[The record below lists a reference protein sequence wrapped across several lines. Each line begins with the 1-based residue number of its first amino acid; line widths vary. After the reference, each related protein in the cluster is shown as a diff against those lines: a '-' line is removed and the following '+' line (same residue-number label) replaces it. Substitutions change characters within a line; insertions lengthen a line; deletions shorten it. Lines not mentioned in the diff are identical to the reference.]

1 MNNLE
6 NMVFLDTNGEKIEAH
21 GGFILHYNGTYY
33 WYGEDRRDN
42 SYVSCY
48 ASKDLKTWEN
58 RGAIIS
64 TTTPERQVYEYMS
77 LGLVNTRG
85 GKVNL
90 ERPKVIYNE
99 KTRKFVMWMHFENG
113 IDYSVASC
121 AIATS
126 DYPDREF
133 TYHGQFRPFGHMS
146 RDCTLFIDE
155 NNAYFISASNDNFD
169 LHVYRLSDDYLRAEK
184 MVNKLF
190 VGQLRE
196 APAVFKKGERYYM
209 LSSYCTGWQPNQC
222 KYSYSSSIE
231 GEWSELIDIG
241 NYNTYHS
248 QPSFVLPIHNDFYY
262 FGDCWGGTDWEDIK
276 DFHYDR
282 STYLIMKIY
291 DINDKLFFDRDLK
304 NEQ

>member
-1 MNNLE
+1 
-6 NMVFLDTNGEKIEAH
+6 MVFLDTNGEKIEAH

-48 ASKDLKTWEN
+48 ASKDLNAWEN

-77 LGLVNTRG
+77 LGLVNTQG

-126 DYPDREF
+126 DYPDRGF

-146 RDCTLFIDE
+146 RDCTLFVDE
-155 NNAYFISASNDNFD
+155 NNAYFISASNDNYD

-184 MVNKLF
+184 MVNRLF

-248 QPSFVLPIHNDFYY
+248 QPSFVLPINNDFYY
-262 FGDCWGGTDWEDIK
+262 FGDC
-276 DFHYDR
+276 
-282 STYLIMKIY
+282 
-291 DINDKLFFDRDLK
+291 
-304 NEQ
+304 